1 MYTSETEILSRIF
14 NLQEKSTLEN
24 DGKFDVASDRNLILH
39 EDIEEYERLLK
50 DLEILR
56 KGIVSEP
63 AKEENNTTHTAVS
76 TNLLKE
82 DTIPTPSIENIPLK
96 EEKTPIME
104 PKDTYLILGYEN
116 PTEAMLMESNTKEFL
131 QKINAIIPVL
141 RIAGIANPMTD
152 NHHE

>member
-1 MYTSETEILSRIF
+1 
-14 NLQEKSTLEN
+14 
-24 DGKFDVASDRNLILH
+24 
-39 EDIEEYERLLK
+39 
-50 DLEILR
+50 
-56 KGIVSEP
+56 
-63 AKEENNTTHTAVS
+63 
-76 TNLLKE
+76 
-82 DTIPTPSIENIPLK
+82 
-96 EEKTPIME
+96 ME